1 MQVNEILQLVVNRGG
16 SDLHLT
22 VPSKP
27 VVRVDGLL
35 ITQDDLPPLTAKD
48 IESVLEQT
56 TTEEQMAAFRSEHE
70 LDFAYGV
77 PGLARFRVN
86 ALQQRGTISLAFRLV
101 PFNIPSIDELGLPS
115 ICKQIVMKPRG
126 LVLITGAAGS
136 GKSTTL
142 AAMINHLNETEKR
155 NIITIEDPIEFLFR
169 SKKCLIRQRDI
180 GDDTKS
186 FSTALR
192 HVLRHDPDV
201 IVIGEIRDLTTI
213 STAIRAS
220 ETGHLVL
227 ATLHSNDAAQTIDR
241 IIDMFPPGQ
250 QQQIRLQLGQVTEA
264 VLSQVLLPRI
274 GGGRIA
280 AFEIMLGINLIRT
293 KIREGKVDE
302 ITSIIGMCKKEGM
315 QTLDQALVDYVRKG
329 LVAEEEAILKSSNPE
344 KLQQSLQSYSK
355 VLVPNCE
362 NMHYIIHT

>member
-1 MQVNEILQLVVNRGG
+1 
-16 SDLHLT
+16 
-22 VPSKP
+22 
-27 VVRVDGLL
+27 
-35 ITQDDLPPLTAKD
+35 
-48 IESVLEQT
+48 
-56 TTEEQMAAFRSEHE
+56 
-70 LDFAYGV
+70 
-77 PGLARFRVN
+77 
-86 ALQQRGTISLAFRLV
+86 
-101 PFNIPSIDELGLPS
+101 
-115 ICKQIVMKPRG
+115 
-126 LVLITGAAGS
+126 
-136 GKSTTL
+136 
-142 AAMINHLNETEKR
+142 MINHLNETEKR

-280 AFEIMLGINLIRT
+280 AFEIMLGINLIRA

-302 ITSIIGMCKKEGM
+302 ITSIIEMCKKEGM

-344 KLQQSLQSYSK
+344 KLQQLLQSYSK
-355 VLVPNCE
+355 VLV
-362 NMHYIIHT
+362 